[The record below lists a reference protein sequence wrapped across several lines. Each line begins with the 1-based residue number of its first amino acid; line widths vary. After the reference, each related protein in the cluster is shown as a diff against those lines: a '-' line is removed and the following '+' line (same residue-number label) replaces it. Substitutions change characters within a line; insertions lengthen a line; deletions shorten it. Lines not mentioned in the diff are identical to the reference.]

1 VLEHAFG
8 VVGDPLLDE
17 VDIDAFCIVLFLFK
31 GLSPLLILLGS
42 FLHASESRDCLLSEL
57 VNFLQLSLRLLQYLV
72 LFGDLLLLILEILA
86 GGLLE
91 LEEAILVVLPGSIGL
106 LFLLLPPFDL
116 RLEASD
122 TSLLLGNLLG
132 NRLFLLGFLALK
144 LGHLVVQA
152 FHLGSV
158 LLLDGENGLLIILGD
173 SQALL
178 AVMFSLELF
187 AFEGL
192 NAAGPLVLQEVFDV
206 GLHGHGHL
214 SDSIENLLLLLCVV
228 LCFGLLLV

>member
-1 VLEHAFG
+1 M
-8 VVGDPLLDE
+8 GDPLLDE
-17 VDIDAFCIVLFLFK
+17 VDIDAFCIILFLFK
-31 GLSPLLILLGS
+31 GLSPLLLLLGS
-42 FLHASESRDCLLSEL
+42 FLHASESCDCLLSEL

-132 NRLFLLGFLALK
+132 N
-144 LGHLVVQA
+144 
-152 FHLGSV
+152 
-158 LLLDGENGLLIILGD
+158 
-173 SQALL
+173 
-178 AVMFSLELF
+178 
-187 AFEGL
+187 
-192 NAAGPLVLQEVFDV
+192 
-206 GLHGHGHL
+206 
-214 SDSIENLLLLLCVV
+214 
-228 LCFGLLLV
+228 